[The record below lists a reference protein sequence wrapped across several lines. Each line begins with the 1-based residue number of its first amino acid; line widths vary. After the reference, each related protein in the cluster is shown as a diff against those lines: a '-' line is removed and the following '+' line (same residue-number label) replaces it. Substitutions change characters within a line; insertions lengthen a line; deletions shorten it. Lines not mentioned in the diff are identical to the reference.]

1 NEQEARLALAGGNLN
16 GVALA
21 PNHQL
26 RRPIDDLFLIT
37 VEKLRLAVKKISER
51 RVAARNKVS
60 KATVRRNGDVQIGR
74 ICRNSAHGTS
84 RTIDFPRDHPN
95 PDAIFSADLGNLVGK
110 DFLVL
115 WRGHF

>member
-1 NEQEARLALAGGNLN
+1 LIVVHLVQVSDSLCVLAPRVHDERTVTRNGFVQWFAGDEQEARRAFAGGNLN

-37 VEKLRLAVKKISER
+37 VEKLRPALKKIGER

-60 KATVRRNGDVQIGR
+60 KATVRRNGDVQIG
-74 ICRNSAHGTS
+74 
-84 RTIDFPRDHPN
+84 
-95 PDAIFSADLGNLVGK
+95 
-110 DFLVL
+110 
-115 WRGHF
+115 